1 MKVTVMVLPGLEQAG
16 EKTSVELHLPKGA
29 QIRDAIVSLKDAQ
42 LEYAS
47 VVLNS
52 QRVSENQELKD
63 GDVLYIFRPIAGG

>member
-1 MKVTVMVLPGLEQAG
+1 MNVTVMVLGGLEQAA
-16 EKTSVELHLPKGA
+16 EKTSFELNLPDGA
-29 QIRDAIVSLKDAQ
+29 KVRDAIVSLKDAQ

-52 QRVSENQELKD
+52 QRVSESQELKD